1 MEGSEGERIL
11 EYALAYD
18 LFLGN
23 TCFKKRDS
31 HLITYRSGN
40 TATQIDFMLFQ
51 KSLRKLVMDV
61 KVIPGEEVALQHQ
74 LLVCDM
80 MIDMPPQIKRKF
92 TPRPKVWKLRDP
104 QTCSRFQEV
113 FKAHVPPVETEA
125 ATSTEE
131 IWAKLKT
138 GLLKTTE
145 EVCGTTKPH
154 RWRRETWWWNKEVDD
169 AITAK
174 RQAFKAWK
182 AGKCTR
188 ASYNTAKRISRRVVH
203 HARHEADKVVYEGI
217 DHKSSDIFRLAN
229 QMRKENVDVVG
240 EKPVKNDTGDAL
252 DRGNYRGLK
261 LTEQAMKILERIVDG
276 LIRQVV
282 SIDDSQFGFVPGRGT
297 TDAIFVVRQLQE
309 KYLAVNKRLY
319 MAFVDLEKAFD
330 RVPRKVIRW
339 ALRKLGV
346 EEWIVRLVQ
355 GMYANARSRVRVGEG
370 FSKEFEV
377 KVGVHQGSVLS
388 PLLFIIVLEALSR
401 EFRAGVPWEDLYADD
416 LVIIADSLE
425 ECVRRLLIWKEA
437 MEKKE
442 LRVNAGK
449 TKVMICGTGL
459 DLLQSSGEYPCAV
472 CRTGV
477 GNNSIYCNG
486 CKLWVHKK
494 CSGLQRLTPN
504 PDYRC
509 ARCMGNARPIDGR
522 PQSEVQVGPDKL
534 EVVASFCYLG
544 DMLSAGGG
552 CEMAVTTRVKTAW
565 KKFRE
570 LLPVLTSRH
579 LSFKTRGHVYSS
591 CVRSAMLHASETWPL
606 TKTNL
611 QRLQRNDRAM
621 IRQIC
626 SIKPE
631 DVARVRSSELLAKL
645 QLEDLDLILRERRLR
660 WFGHVARSSGAIRT
674 AYDMQIDGKR
684 GAGRPKQTW
693 KKLTEKD
700 CREWKLTTVDP
711 QERSTWRSGVR
722 SAMRAAS
729 QLPGK
734 GPTDVDDAPAPAC

>member
-1 MEGSEGERIL
+1 M
-11 EYALAYD
+11 
-18 LFLGN
+18 
-23 TCFKKRDS
+23 
-31 HLITYRSGN
+31 
-40 TATQIDFMLFQ
+40 
-51 KSLRKLVMDV
+51 
-61 KVIPGEEVALQHQ
+61 
-74 LLVCDM
+74 
-80 MIDMPPQIKRKF
+80 
-92 TPRPKVWKLRDP
+92 
-104 QTCSRFQEV
+104 
-113 FKAHVPPVETEA
+113 
-125 ATSTEE
+125 
-131 IWAKLKT
+131 
-138 GLLKTTE
+138 
-145 EVCGTTKPH
+145 
-154 RWRRETWWWNKEVDD
+154 
-169 AITAK
+169 
-174 RQAFKAWK
+174 
-182 AGKCTR
+182 
-188 ASYNTAKRISRRVVH
+188 VH

-240 EKPVKNDTGDAL
+240 DKPVKNDTEEMSMSEEAKQNAWAEHYERLLNVEFDWDPDHLSNEPPLEGPPIPITIDIVKKAISKMKSGKAAGPSGIVVEMIKAAGDTGATMIRDLATAIIRDGKVPTDWEESFIVCLYKGKGDAL

-330 RVPRKVIRW
+330 RVPRKVIWW

-416 LVIIADSLE
+416 LV
-425 ECVRRLLIWKEA
+425 
-437 MEKKE
+437 
-442 LRVNAGK
+442 
-449 TKVMICGTGL
+449 
-459 DLLQSSGEYPCAV
+459 
-472 CRTGV
+472 
-477 GNNSIYCNG
+477 YCNG

-509 ARCMGNARPIDGR
+509 ARCIGNAHPIDGR

-552 CEMAVTTRVKTAW
+552 CEMAVTTLVKTAW

-579 LSFKTRGHVYSS
+579 LSYKTRGHVYSS
-591 CVRSAMLHASETWPL
+591 CVRRAMLHASETWPL

-611 QRLQRNDRAM
+611 QRLQRNDRAI

-660 WFGHVARSSGAIRT
+660 WFGHVGRSSGAIRT
-674 AYDMQIDGKR
+674 AYDMQIDSKR
-684 GAGRPKQTW
+684 GGREAQANM
-693 KKLTEKD
+693 E
-700 CREWKLTTVDP
+700 EN
-711 QERSTWRSGVR
+711 
-722 SAMRAAS
+722 
-729 QLPGK
+729 
-734 GPTDVDDAPAPAC
+734 